1 MRVDQGRGRMT
12 RSMTCTTPM
21 HQFNI
26 ELLLRLGPAC
36 LAGPAGR
43 VAMRTSMVQQEY
55 TDWFLE

>member
-1 MRVDQGRGRMT
+1 
-12 RSMTCTTPM
+12 MTCTTPM

-26 ELLLRLGPAC
+26 EWLLALGPAC

-43 VAMRTSMVQQEY
+43 VAMRKSMVQQEY